1 MTDDTRYTN
10 LHQRAQRAHDELA
23 ALQRVLEETQ
33 EQARELVA
41 LARQIHPAEGWSAF
55 APADSAAELVDPLVR
70 ADPLTDTNPHA
81 LAMEAL
87 CAMCDLIEDF
97 PLEWQ
102 MKIVKALTAHTMQL
116 VGTRL
121 HRRVTPSA

>member
-1 MTDDTRYTN
+1 MSDHSRYAN
-10 LHQRAQRAHDELA
+10 LRQRAQRAHDELA
-23 ALQRVLEETQ
+23 ALQRVLEETH

-41 LARQIHPAEGWSAF
+41 LARQIHPAEGWFAL
-55 APADSAAELVDPLVR
+55 APADSAAEPVDPLVL
-70 ADPLTDTNPHA
+70 ADPLSDTNPHA

-87 CAMCDLIEDF
+87 CVICEVLEDF

-102 MKIVKALTAHTMQL
+102 VKIVKALTGHTMQV
-116 VGTRL
+116 VGSRL